1 MNPEDFPLREGRWL
15 GDQLKRMAA
24 EGATSMFE
32 TIMRAI
38 WDGSL
43 AVLRTAFQI
52 ADRLSVFTI
61 SAPDGGPVETT
72 WPITLWVSGI
82 VAVGLF
88 FWQLTMTMLRG
99 GRGFMRLVGGPAQ
112 YGVALAVTT
121 GLVAS
126 MLIAA
131 DELTRGL
138 LLTGLDAENFSDALK
153 STTFGDAALDGVR
166 AVVLGL
172 CAILGVLPAAFA
184 FVLEML
190 FREAAI
196 HLLVAVVPIT
206 AAGLTARVSARW
218 YWRTVRWIIAA
229 ILMKPV
235 LALTLVL
242 GVAIMGSA
250 KGLNGL
256 LIGTGVLLMSLLAPL
271 ALFRLFAFVD
281 PNTDSGRAFRD
292 AMSEEFGVGTY
303 GSGNPVSGWM
313 EGRFGGGSG
322 SSDGAGA
329 GAAGS
334 GSGGGASMAEAR
346 TARRFDDSADA
357 YDDEGSYVGDTDSA
371 GACESG
377 NANGSSGDRASTA
390 AAAAGGGAGVALAAT
405 DEDDPAAAGPTDGW
419 AGPEPLDATMESDEG
434 SAGQDWAAPYVE
446 APTPEE
452 RDTDPPIED
461 ERHPYGVDGDYDDGA
476 VT

>member
-1 MNPEDFPLREGRWL
+1 MTPEELLLSEGMWL
-15 GDQLKRMAA
+15 GNQLKQLVT
-24 EGATSMFE
+24 EGATSVFE
-32 TIMRAI
+32 SIMRAI
-38 WDGSL
+38 WDAAL

-72 WPITLWVSGI
+72 WPITLWVSGV

-126 MLIAA
+126 MLVAA

-153 STTFGDAALDGVR
+153 STTFGDAAVDGVR

-218 YWRTVRWIIAA
+218 YWRTVRWIMAA

-256 LIGTGVLLMSLLAPL
+256 LVGTGVLLMSLLAPL

-292 AMSEEFGVGTY
+292 AMSDEFGVGSY

-313 EGRFGGGSG
+313 ESRLGGGSG

-334 GSGGGASMAEAR
+334 GPGGGASMAEAR
-346 TARRFDDSADA
+346 TARRFDDSAGA
-357 YDDEGSYVGDTDSA
+357 YGDQGLDDDDPDPVG
-371 GACESG
+371 GHESG
-377 NANGSSGDRASTA
+377 DASDAGNDRAGA
-390 AAAAGGGAGVALAAT
+390 AAAVGGGVGVALAGT
-405 DEDDPAAAGPTDGW
+405 DEDDAAGPAD
-419 AGPEPLDATMESDEG
+419 G
-434 SAGQDWAAPYVE
+434 SARPESLGGPAGEDDVPAGTDWLHHYVE
-446 APTPEE
+446 APGPEE